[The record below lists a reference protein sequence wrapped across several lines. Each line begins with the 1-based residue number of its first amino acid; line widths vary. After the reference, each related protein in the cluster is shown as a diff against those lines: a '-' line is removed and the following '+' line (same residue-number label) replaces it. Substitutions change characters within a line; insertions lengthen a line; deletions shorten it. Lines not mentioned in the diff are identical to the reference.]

1 MSFKKVRDAHRT
13 ENTEDYLEIIADLL
27 NVKGEARIVDIAS
40 KLDIAQATANKT
52 IQRLQNQ
59 GFVKKEPYRSIFL
72 TLKGQQ
78 VASISK
84 KRHII
89 VLTFLKNL
97 GLDQNQYIAY
107 VHQNT
112 KATHVHIIANR
123 INHQGKALNDSYI
136 GFKAQNSAEK
146 IALENG
152 LKTAKEI
159 RHELHFE
166 KEVLKEL
173 NKPLKEEI

>member
-1 MSFKKVRDAHRT
+1 MSFKKVRDAHKT

-27 NVKGEARIVDIAS
+27 NTKGEARIVDIAN

-72 TLKGQQ
+72 TLKWQE
-78 VASISK
+78 VASVSK

-97 GLDQNQYIAY
+97 GLDARTAEADAEGIE
-107 VHQNT
+107 H
-112 KATHVHIIANR
+112 HVSD
-123 INHQGKALNDSYI
+123 KT
-136 GFKAQNSAEK
+136 
-146 IALENG
+146 
-152 LKTAKEI
+152 LKKMEQ
-159 RHELHFE
+159 F
-166 KEVLKEL
+166 
-173 NKPLKEEI
+173 NKKN